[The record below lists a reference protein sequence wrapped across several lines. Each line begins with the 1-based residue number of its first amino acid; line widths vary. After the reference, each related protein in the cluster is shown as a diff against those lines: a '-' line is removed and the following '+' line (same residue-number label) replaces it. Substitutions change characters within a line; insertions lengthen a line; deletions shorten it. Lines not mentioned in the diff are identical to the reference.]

1 MLEHDRIDSSE
12 TIDINKTSDWNKD
25 FTEKKKK
32 WDYDRNWYQ
41 NISEGEKQK
50 IKGYGKQ
57 KRNDKSELL

>member
-1 MLEHDRIDSSE
+1 MIETRISL
-12 TIDINKTSDWNKD
+12 K
-25 FTEKKKK
+25 KKKK